1 MIEII
6 KYWYINGEKSSP
18 KELSKTIPEK
28 ELDDLKAELLKHHN
42 ANEIYFTYKKLK

>member
-6 KYWYINGEKSSP
+6 KYWYVNGEKSQP

-28 ELDDLKAELLKHHN
+28 ELPELKAELLKQHN
-42 ANEIYFTYKKLK
+42 ANEIYFTYKIL